1 MRRAIGLLVFSI
13 ALGFFSTA
21 ARADVFVATSL
32 DVPSFGISPSIGSVM
47 LLSPFTAS
55 ANAEAQ
61 DDLSGFNFQFNQAN
75 DTSTSSTSAATA
87 FASASAAAST
97 ASDAV
102 GSLSA
107 SASSGINIP
116 GATSSFASS
125 TGQGGLGGDFG
136 GTGLF
141 EILSTSNTSVD
152 VTFSATLS
160 GSQTLT
166 TDAYGDFATSE
177 IVFNLVLPDIGSTVL
192 FLDNPLSIGP
202 SATLVSSYSN
212 TLTNTVSL
220 QTNTDYTFIAEADAE
235 SSGLNVPEPSALFL
249 TAFVSLAV
257 LFSGRCWRRQ
267 RESRKTA

>member
-1 MRRAIGLLVFSI
+1 MRRAIEFLAWIIAIGFSP
-13 ALGFFSTA
+13 TA

-32 DVPSFGISPSIGSVM
+32 DVTSFGISPSIGPVM

-55 ANAEAQ
+55 ANAQAQ
-61 DDLSGFNFQFNQAN
+61 NDLSGFNFQINQAN
-75 DTSTSSTSAATA
+75 DTST
-87 FASASAAAST
+87 
-97 ASDAV
+97 
-102 GSLSA
+102 
-107 SASSGINIP
+107 
-116 GATSSFASS
+116 ASS

-136 GTGLF
+136 GTGSF
-141 EILSTSNTSVD
+141 EIVSASNTPVD

-192 FLDNPLSIGP
+192 FQDNPLSMGP

-235 SSGLNVPEPSALFL
+235 SSGLNVPEPSSLFL
-249 TAFVSLAV
+249 TAFVSFAV
-257 LFSGRCWRRQ
+257 LFSGRWWRSQ